1 MADKEKPYKVYRGG
15 RVKGPV
21 RAPVARERADG
32 GKGSGGGGGYR
43 GTYAEPVRKRR
54 RWRRGIALFV
64 LLLLL
69 LTVVWGVLGFLAFRN
84 GVKEANGR
92 LDGEAARALSPS
104 EGSILSIPSTILLIG
119 SDAGP
124 GKGRSRKGLS
134 DSLMLVRSDPN
145 EHRMSLLSIPRDL
158 RVPIADH
165 GEDKINAAY
174 PLGGAALT
182 LKTVQNLTGLPIN
195 HVVIVDFQR
204 FGEVIDALGG
214 VTINVKKPILSKFD
228 CPYGTPARCQRWK
241 GWRFSRGVQEM
252 DGHRA
257 LLYSRVR
264 KNLLDPQSSD
274 LTRIANQQQVVQAIG
289 SKATSFGTFLRL
301 PLIGDDLA
309 RPLTTDLSAGEL
321 MQLAWVK
328 RRAAADPVRC
338 RLGGSLSSD
347 GSYILAED
355 TGEVI
360 LMFTGKA
367 AAQPPRPGSEL
378 LGPGCFVGQSA
389 K

>member
-15 RVKGPV
+15 RIKGPV
-21 RAPVARERADG
+21 RTSRGQERGDRREAKDG
-32 GKGSGGGGGYR
+32 DGYR
-43 GTYAEPVRKRR
+43 GTYSEPARKPR
-54 RWRRGIALFV
+54 RWRRRIIVALLV
-64 LLLLL
+64 LILLA
-69 LTVVWGVLGFLAFRN
+69 VVWGVLGFLAFRN
-84 GVKEANGR
+84 GVKEANDR
-92 LDGEAARALSPS
+92 LDGVAVAALSPA
-104 EGSILSIPSTILLIG
+104 EGSILSTPSNILLIG

-134 DSLMLVRSDPN
+134 DSLMLVRSDPDD
-145 EHRMSLLSIPRDL
+145 HRMSLLSIPRDL
-158 RVPIADH
+158 RVPIAGH
-165 GEDKINAAY
+165 GDDKINAAY

-182 LKTVQNLTGLPIN
+182 MKTVQSLTGLAVN
-195 HVVIVDFQR
+195 HVIIVDFRR

-228 CPYGTPARCQRWK
+228 CPYATPARCQRWK
-241 GWRFSRGVQEM
+241 GWRFSPGVQEM
-252 DGHRA
+252 NGRRA
-257 LLYSRVR
+257 LIYSRVR
-264 KNLLDPQSSD
+264 KNALDPQSSD

-321 MQLAWVK
+321 MQLGWVK
-328 RRAAADPVRC
+328 RRSAADPVRC
-338 RLGGSLSSD
+338 RLGGNLSSD

-355 TGEVI
+355 TGDVI
-360 LMFTGKA
+360 LMFTGKT

>member
-1 MADKEKPYKVYRGG
+1 VADKEKPYKVYRGG

-21 RAPVARERADG
+21 RAPLGQERGDGRERSDG
-32 GKGSGGGGGYR
+32 DGYR
-43 GTYAEPVRKRR
+43 GTSAEPIRKRR
-54 RWRRGIALFV
+54 RWRRRVALFV
-64 LLLLL
+64 LLLVL
-69 LTVVWGVLGFLAFRN
+69 LTVAWGVLGFLAFRN
-84 GVKEANGR
+84 GVEEANDR
-92 LDGEAARALSPS
+92 LDGEARAALTPS
-104 EGSILSIPSTILLIG
+104 EGSILSVPSNILLIG

-134 DSLMLVRSDPN
+134 DSLMFVRSDPDA
-145 EHRMSLLSIPRDL
+145 HRMSLLSIPRDL
-158 RVPIADH
+158 RVPIAGH
-165 GEDKINAAY
+165 GDDKINAAY

-182 LKTVQNLTGLPIN
+182 TKTVQSLTGLPVN
-195 HVVIVDFQR
+195 HVIIVDFQR

-214 VTINVKKPILSKFD
+214 VTINVRKPILSKFD

-241 GWRFSRGVQEM
+241 GWRFSPGVQEM
-252 DGHRA
+252 SGRRA
-257 LLYSRVR
+257 LIYSRVR
-264 KNLLDPQSSD
+264 KNLLDARSSD

-328 RRAAADPVRC
+328 RRAASDPVRC
-338 RLGGSLSSD
+338 RLGGNLSND

-355 TGEVI
+355 TQLVVA
-360 LMFTGKA
+360 MFTGEGA
-367 AAQPPRPGSEL
+367 PQPPRPGSEL
-378 LGPGCFVGQSA
+378 FGPGCFVGQSA
-389 K
+389 R